1 LKAEGTEKMSS
12 DDEERKPESEKI
24 SLSLKLK
31 KWKLLLAYHLKHLPK
46 KLNFAYI
53 LFILSLFLFFAI
65 LIPNLAHRLPFP
77 AERFPYVFGF
87 QGTVSFL
94 TNSSDP
100 NSLVA
105 ASFAQIEIGG
115 YSTTAD
121 IQGKFLLPFVSQIR
135 TEIPVII
142 SWRNVTL
149 IQRISFNDGQFEKS
163 VLITLG

>member
-1 LKAEGTEKMSS
+1 MGS
-12 DDEERKPESEKI
+12 DDEEKKPESEKL
-24 SLSLKLK
+24 SLSLRLK
-31 KWKLLLAYHLKHLPK
+31 KWKLLLAYYSKQLPK

-65 LIPNLAHRLPFP
+65 LIPNLAHRLPLP
-77 AERFPYVFGF
+77 TERFPYVFGV

-115 YSTTAD
+115 YSTTAN
-121 IQGKFLLPFVSQIR
+121 IQGDFSLQFVSQTR

-142 SWRNVTL
+142 SWRNATL

-163 VLITLG
+163 VLFTLG